1 MTNVEV
7 GEKGLAYDPKNM
19 NAGPVNLGAAASFL
33 SKVNKKEGRIVVYG
47 DVDFATDGYI
57 RMQGNTNLVLNSM
70 NWLGGEKDLI
80 SIRAKTRTGDPLLI
94 EGNEGSYVW
103 ILTFLVIPIFIIL
116 IGTAVYVGRR
126 RLR

>member
-1 MTNVEV
+1 M
-7 GEKGLAYDPKNM
+7 
-19 NAGPVNLGAAASFL
+19 
-33 SKVNKKEGRIVVYG
+33 YG

-57 RMQGNTNLVLNSM
+57 RIQGNSNLVLNSV
-70 NWLGGEKDLI
+70 NWLGGERDLI
-80 SIRAKTRTGDPLLI
+80 SIRPKTRTGDPLLI